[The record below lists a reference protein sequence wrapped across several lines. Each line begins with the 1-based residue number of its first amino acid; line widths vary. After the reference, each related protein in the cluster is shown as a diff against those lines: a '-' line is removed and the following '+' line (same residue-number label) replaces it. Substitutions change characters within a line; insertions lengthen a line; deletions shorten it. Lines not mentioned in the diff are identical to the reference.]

1 MQDHSFYKKA
11 LTENRRLEQEILS
24 IQQEIAKLP
33 AGKLICSRNG
43 NYIKWYQSDGENLT
57 YISKKDK
64 ILAEQLAV
72 KKYFTTQLEDLRQEK
87 RAIDFYL
94 RHHADDSKG
103 AECLLSNES
112 PYAALLS
119 EHFLPVSQ
127 EMYEWMTEAYK
138 RNEGYPEQCIYK
150 TNTGHLVRS
159 KSEALIVML
168 LHIYQIPFRYE
179 CALVL
184 GETTI
189 YPDFTIL
196 HPQTGQV
203 YYWEHFGLL
212 DNQNYSKN
220 AMAKLQLYISNN
232 IIPSVQL
239 ITSYE
244 TKEYPL
250 DVSMVENMIK
260 YYFL

>member
-11 LTENRRLEQEILS
+11 LAENQRLEQEILS
-24 IQQEIAKLP
+24 IQEKIAKLP
-33 AGKLICSRNG
+33 VGKLICTRNG
-43 NYIKWYQSDGENLT
+43 NYIKWYQSDGKNLT
-57 YISKKDK
+57 YIPKKDK
-64 ILAEQLAV
+64 TLAERLAV
-72 KKYFTTQLEDLRQEK
+72 RKYLTTQLAALQQEK
-87 RAIDFYL
+87 TAIDFYL
-94 RHHADDSKG
+94 RHHTDDNK
-103 AECLLSNES
+103 EKERLLSNES

-119 EHFLPVSQ
+119 KHFLPVS
-127 EMYEWMTEAYK
+127 EKMYEWMTEPYNH
-138 RNEGYPEQCIYK
+138 NEGYSEQCIYK

-159 KSEALIVML
+159 KSEALIAML

-179 CALVL
+179 CELVL
-184 GETTI
+184 GETTV

-212 DNQNYSKN
+212 DNPNYAKN

-232 IIPSVQL
+232 IISSVQL